1 MKKLSMVLMGAALG
15 MAVHAVAFG
24 AESAKETGKAT
35 GKVSDRVSG
44 SPKANFSTDELT
56 IPCVRIESLSAE
68 TEGTF
73 YDIVLKR
80 RGKSFN
86 YELTAADAEDPVLC
100 QRIADFADFEEDE
113 ENEPELL
120 AQCEVTA
127 TRSKVAVQSKELE
140 AGDYYAIIS
149 SGDNTIESE
158 VQTADDGELEFA
170 FDSDSDSAASAEVI
184 EADFI
189 TDEEVTV
196 ELFAEGDDEEAL
208 LTATAT
214 CLAAS

>member
-1 MKKLSMVLMGAALG
+1 MKKLSMVLVGAVLS
-15 MAVHAVAFG
+15 MAVHAA
-24 AESAKETGKAT
+24 ETGKAPDKVPN
-35 GKVSDRVSG
+35 KVSDRVSG
-44 SPKANFSTDELT
+44 SPKANFNTDELT

-68 TEGTF
+68 TEGAF

-86 YELTAADAEDPVLC
+86 YELTAADAEDPVQC

-113 ENEPELL
+113 EDEPELL
-120 AQCEVTA
+120 AQCAATA

-140 AGDYYAIIS
+140 AGDYYAIVT

-158 VQTADDGELEFA
+158 VKTTDEGELEFD
-170 FDSDSDSAASAEVI
+170 FDSDSAAVIAGAEAI
-184 EADFI
+184 EDDFI
-189 TDEEVTV
+189 TDDEVTV
-196 ELFAEGDDEEAL
+196 ELFSEADDDEAL

-214 CLAAS
+214 CLTAG